1 LYLGLADYVQEE
13 GQLEQSRNWFVLGLV
28 VVVFVASAAT
38 LQATNEI
45 IHDAEHHLL
54 EAQHGEKWAAEDKEI
69 DAKLAE
75 FEKKH
80 GRRPNIIHI
89 M

>member
-1 LYLGLADYVQEE
+1 MKKLK
-13 GQLEQSRNWFVLGLV
+13 QSRNWFVLGLV

-38 LQATNEI
+38 AQATNEI
-45 IHDAEHHLL
+45 IHDAEHYLL

-75 FEKKH
+75 IEKKH